1 MKSTIA
7 SLIVAT
13 LLGASAVQAQLSI
26 STAIDFETEYIF
38 RGLQLADES
47 IMPSIDFAYDSF
59 YFGIWS
65 AQPITKNQDNEIDF
79 YGGVGFDL
87 SEGVSVDFGATL
99 YYYPETPGDNETI
112 EIYGGFSFDVPVA
125 PSVYLYYD
133 FDLDTFTLEGS
144 VGHSVPLNED
154 ASFDLGAHVGWV
166 NPKGGDSAIYYGATA
181 DISYAF
187 SENASGSIG
196 VRASGND
203 FAGVTKDSN
212 FWIGMTFSAGF

>member
-65 AQPITKNQDNEIDF
+65 AQPITKSQDNEIDF

-87 SEGVSVDFGATL
+87 SEGVSVDFGVTL
-99 YYYPETPGDNETI
+99 YYYPVTTKQSKSTEVFRSMCRWPLRSISTTTSISTHSHWRAPWDTVCRSTKTPLSTWE
-112 EIYGGFSFDVPVA
+112 
-125 PSVYLYYD
+125 
-133 FDLDTFTLEGS
+133 
-144 VGHSVPLNED
+144 
-154 ASFDLGAHVGWV
+154 
-166 NPKGGDSAIYYGATA
+166 
-181 DISYAF
+181 
-187 SENASGSIG
+187 
-196 VRASGND
+196 R
-203 FAGVTKDSN
+203 
-212 FWIGMTFSAGF
+212 M